1 MLRALDET
9 VIDGVATTIPALRV
23 ILESEA
29 FIAGRHSTN
38 FVEDELDL
46 STVVAAAQEGALD
59 EQGRELTTVEAE
71 VDGQRFSVRLWLEPW
86 TTGGAASTSGH
97 RRPAGGIAGVDDGV
111 VRVPMQGTIVQ
122 VLVENGQSVHSGDV
136 ICVLEAMKMENP
148 IRSPKDG
155 TVTELRVQ
163 TGDTL
168 GAGDVVALIS

>member
-9 VIDGVATTIPALRV
+9 VITGVATTSPALRL

-29 FIAGRHSTN
+29 FVTGTHSTN
-38 FVEDELDL
+38 FVETELDL
-46 STVVAAAQEGALD
+46 SSLERVPDDGSTD
-59 EQGRELTTVEAE
+59 ERGRVLSTVESE
-71 VDGQRFSVRLWLEPW
+71 VDGERFTVRLWMEP
-86 TTGGAASTSGH
+86 TTSAGAAPPHKARRAMSGV
-97 RRPAGGIAGVDDGV
+97 PGANDGV
-111 VRVPMQGTIVQ
+111 ITVPMQGTIVQ
-122 VLVENGQSVHSGDV
+122 VLVEAGATVASGDV

-168 GAGDVVALIS
+168 GAGDIVAVIS